1 MRLVLSAL
9 MASALLVGLTGSGEA
24 AQKKRYYSKGTYGQ
38 TVPSHRYSGATVRQ
52 RANSAAFEHG
62 GYYES
67 IPDQHVF
74 GSRSWWFMKQRELG
88 GGGRS

>member
-1 MRLVLSAL
+1 MKRILLAL
-9 MASALLVGLTGSGEA
+9 MASALLVGLTGPGEA
-24 AQKKRYYSKGTYGQ
+24 AQKKKRYTKGGYAQ
-38 TVPSHRYSGATVRQ
+38 SVPRYSGGTERQ
-52 RANSAAFEHG
+52 RANSTAFERG

-74 GSRSWWFMKQRELG
+74 GSRSWWFMKQREMG